1 MYQSHGWWFPDE
13 DTHFAE
19 MLAKNVAKGNRPVY
33 QEPVR
38 RRSLEHCGRRSL
50 ALDIGANVGLWSRDL
65 CEQFDRVVAFEPVP
79 QFRECLARNVTDAR
93 LEIRACALGSTASLI
108 NMIITE
114 HNTGHTHV
122 DTASLGQGT
131 IPMYTLDQLD
141 ISSVDYI
148 KIDCEGYETEILKG
162 AQRTIQQCRPIMVVE
177 NKNHQ
182 DVGHSDTASAIDLC
196 LTWGA
201 RILDQVRNDVILG
214 W

>member
-19 MLAKNVAKGNRPVY
+19 MMAKNITKGNGPVY

-38 RRSLEHCGRRSL
+38 RRSLQYCRARNL

-65 CEQFDRVVAFEPVP
+65 CEHFDRVIAFEPVP
-79 QFRECLARNVTDAR
+79 QFRECLIANVTSAR
-93 LEIRACALGSTASLI
+93 LEIQACALGSSSALI

-122 DTASLGQGT
+122 DTASLGQGNT
-131 IPMYTLDQLD
+131 PMYTLDELHIRD
-141 ISSVDYI
+141 IDYI

-162 AQRTIQQCRPIMVVE
+162 AHETITRCRPILVVE

-182 DVGHSDTASAIDLC
+182 DVGHTDTASAIDLC
-196 LTWGA
+196 VSWGA

>member
-19 MLAKNVAKGNRPVY
+19 MLDKNVAKGNRPVY

-38 RRSLEHCGRRSL
+38 RRSLQHCGQRGL

-65 CEQFDRVVAFEPVP
+65 CEHFDRVIAFEPVP
-79 QFRECLARNVTDAR
+79 QFRQCLMRNVTSPR
-93 LEIRACALGSTASLI
+93 LEIQACALGSTSCLV

-122 DTASLGQGT
+122 DTASLGQGS
-131 IPMYTLDQLD
+131 IPMYTLDQLC
-141 ISSVDYI
+141 IQHVNYI

-162 AQRTIQQCRPIMVVE
+162 AYETIMRCRPILVMR
-177 NKNHQ
+177 
-182 DVGHSDTASAIDLC
+182 S
-196 LTWGA
+196 
-201 RILDQVRNDVILG
+201 LG
-214 W
+214 QRGFT